1 MAYVAD
7 LITVLNLLFGEVTQP
22 SSSKA
27 PKVTG
32 QAPNDGYQT
41 QAPKVTSKALIAIHQ
56 TPKMSE
62 RRREIYYRI
71 TTKFPATAWNLSYM
85 PQAEEFRTL
94 LFRSL
99 GFDPVSPPNSGN
111 TGSPSSSGN
120 PPSQSRSPEAAK
132 PLPAP
137 GPQQP
142 PSNPAP
148 ERPAPE
154 RPTSERPTPER
165 PTSEKPTPERPLSER
180 PAPEPSPNVLSR
192 FIGCLTNPCGLC

>member
-41 QAPKVTSKALIAIHQ
+41 QALKVTSKALIAIHQ

-99 GFDPVSPPNSGN
+99 GVDPVLPPNSGN
-111 TGSPSSSGN
+111 TGSLSSPVRIELMLCDVFRRDPTHQNLHQIPSV
-120 PPSQSRSPEAAK
+120 EAAY
-132 PLPAP
+132 LL
-137 GPQQP
+137 
-142 PSNPAP
+142 N
-148 ERPAPE
+148 
-154 RPTSERPTPER
+154 
-165 PTSEKPTPERPLSER
+165 
-180 PAPEPSPNVLSR
+180 SR
-192 FIGCLTNPCGLC
+192 CYLMSYDF